1 MMIWQLL
8 AVEYFVLIK
17 RDRRFRKPSSYVR
30 LDRVEFVQCEL
41 VPVCCPVLLW
51 LASALALFSAL
62 CAIALTFC
70 RAVLSTPRRSLL
82 ALSPEP
88 AFAGVRGLAS
98 VPRRERC

>member
-8 AVEYFVLIK
+8 AVEYLVLIE
-17 RDRRFRKPSSYVR
+17 RDRRFGKPSSYVR
-30 LDRVEFVQCEL
+30 LERVAFVQCEL

-51 LASALALFSAL
+51 LASALELFSAL

-82 ALSPEP
+82 ALLPEP